1 MADPASVHVS
11 DSSGNSY
18 STEDKSST
26 VNEIGPATND
36 GVNKLKLAENEHK
49 AVVRSK
55 VLVILTLLV
64 AATVLGFITHQMITR
79 EETSDFESQ
88 VSTTFTR
95 SVLLCF
101 LVYLEATNV

>member
-1 MADPASVHVS
+1 MADPDPASVHVS
-11 DSSGNSY
+11 DSSGNSH
-18 STEDKSST
+18 STEDKSS
-26 VNEIGPATND
+26 EIGPATND

-55 VLVILTLLV
+55 VLVILTLLG
-64 AATVLGFITHQMITR
+64 AATILGFVTHQMITR